1 MCLDYDSYIACP
13 LVVVFLIKS
22 QSWLTFSIDSRL
34 CEIVKFV
41 LDVPIGFS
49 RFLVSPPVYP
59 CLFFPPLL
67 INTPALYQPR
77 QPCLIPRP
85 VTCSPFPH

>member
-41 LDVPIGFS
+41 LEMCLLGFLGS
-49 RFLVSPPVYP
+49 WFPSCVSLLVFPSSAHQHTCPVSASSA
-59 CLFFPPLL
+59 LL
-67 INTPALYQPR
+67 DP
-77 QPCLIPRP
+77 
-85 VTCSPFPH
+85 